1 MDFFNI
7 GTGELLVLGLLA
19 IALFG
24 PEDMV
29 KMARTLGRYAR
40 IARES
45 WMAFSRQLDRE
56 ISLADQ
62 QQRAEAL
69 DKLLRG
75 TVEAEA
81 KLGAND
87 RPSPPPPAEEPLE
100 R

>member
-7 GTGELLVLGLLA
+7 GTGELLVLALLA

-40 IARES
+40 VAREG

-56 ISLADQ
+56 IKLADQ
-62 QQRAEAL
+62 HQQAVEL
-69 DKLLRG
+69 DRFLRG
-75 TVEAEA
+75 EDSTAPVA
-81 KLGAND
+81 
-87 RPSPPPPAEEPLE
+87 SPPAQEDEAQD
-100 R
+100 

>member
-19 IALFG
+19 IAIFG

-40 IARES
+40 LARES

-56 ISLADQ
+56 IALADQ
-62 QQRAEAL
+62 KQRAEAL
-69 DKLLRG
+69 DKLLRPAPASPPKPASPSKEED
-75 TVEAEA
+75 EAEA
-81 KLGAND
+81 
-87 RPSPPPPAEEPLE
+87 
-100 R
+100 